1 MKRHFFMLSVL
12 LLFLLTL
19 VFMLFN
25 GFTAIGLI
33 NSLFLASLI
42 LFCLSLLILLFSDG
56 AFSIMGHSF
65 RRFHYMTAP
74 KRVRETLDGDE
85 LYTRKD
91 VKIRQQLY
99 PITLPLLVT
108 SGTALVLALLL
119 SYMQ

>member
-1 MKRHFFMLSVL
+1 MKRHFFMLSLL

-19 VFMLFN
+19 ILMLFN
-25 GFTAIGLI
+25 GFTAIGFI
-33 NSLFLASLI
+33 DSLFLAALV

-74 KRVRETLDGDE
+74 KRVRETLEDDE

-91 VKIRQQLY
+91 IKIRQQRY
-99 PITLPLLVT
+99 AITVPLLVT
-108 SGTALVLALLL
+108 SSAALVLSLLL